1 MNLNTSILKYIEDV
15 KSGSFTVEEFITATL
30 QRIKDVDEDVHAYL
44 SLNNSAINDAK
55 LIDQKISS
63 GGKIGQCYG
72 FPISIKDNICITGTK
87 TTCASKILENFVAP
101 YTSTVVNRL
110 QNEDAVITGKT
121 NLDEFAMGLTTEFSA
136 FGPTKNPWN
145 LDYVPGGSSG
155 GSAASVAAN
164 ECLASLGSDTG
175 GSVRN
180 PASFCSVV
188 GLKPTYGLI
197 SRYGL
202 ISYANSIEQIG
213 PMTKTVKDSA
223 FMLNIIAGK
232 DANDDTTID
241 NNKVNYLENIE
252 DGIEG
257 KKIGIIKEMTTS
269 EGLSSEVS
277 TATKDAIGDFES
289 LGAWCEE
296 VTLPTIPYTVAAY
309 YTITSTEAGSN
320 LARYDNIRYGY
331 ELESEG
337 YEYNSYIS
345 KSRTKFGPEV
355 TRRII
360 LGGFVPSAGHAGK
373 YFLKALKV
381 KSKLISEINKAFEK
395 FDYLIAPT
403 APVQPFKFGE
413 KIDDPITL
421 MLLDYNTVTAN
432 LTGKPAI
439 SVPYRVING
448 LPIGMQIMANSL
460 EEKSLLQSAYALE
473 SKTKT
478 PRGSIM
484 TKIGL
489 EIHCQLTKLESKL
502 FCSCKAN
509 YREFEPNHNICP
521 VCMGLPGSLPRLNQK
536 AVESATSIAMALSC
550 ETPEKIAFFRK
561 NYFYPDLPK
570 KLSDYSTKCLW
581 RHEYWRRRICQ
592 C

>member
-1 MNLNTSILKYIEDV
+1 MELNTSILQYIDDV
-15 KSGSFTVEEFITATL
+15 KSGKFTVEEFTTATL
-30 QRIKDVDEDVHAYL
+30 DRIKSVDENVHAYL
-44 SLNNSAINDAK
+44 SLNESAINDAK
-55 LIDQKISS
+55 KIDQKITS
-63 GGKIGQCYG
+63 GETVGKCFG
-72 FPISIKDNICITGTK
+72 FPISIKDNICIAGTK

-101 YTSTVVNRL
+101 YTATVVNHL

-136 FGPTKNPWN
+136 FGATKNPWN
-145 LDYVPGGSSG
+145 FEYVPGGSSG

-223 FMLNIIAGK
+223 FLLNIIAGQ
-232 DANDDTTID
+232 DPNDDTTI
-241 NNKVNYLENIE
+241 NNNSPDYLERI
-252 DGIEG
+252 DSGIEG
-257 KKIGIIKEMTTS
+257 KKIGIIKEMTS
-269 EGLSSEVS
+269 DGLSSEVS
-277 TATKDAIGDFES
+277 TATKEAINDFES
-289 LGAWCEE
+289 LGALCEE
-296 VTLPTIPYTVAAY
+296 VSLPTIPYTVAAY

-331 ELESEG
+331 EFESEG

-381 KSKLISEINKAFEK
+381 KSKLISEVNNAFEK
-395 FDYLIAPT
+395 FDYLISPT

-413 KIDDPITL
+413 KIDDPVTL

-439 SVPYRVING
+439 SIPYRVVNG

-460 EEKSLLQSAYALE
+460 QEKSLFQSAYALE
-473 SKTKT
+473 SKT
-478 PRGSIM
+478 
-484 TKIGL
+484 
-489 EIHCQLTKLESKL
+489 
-502 FCSCKAN
+502 N
-509 YREFEPNHNICP
+509 
-521 VCMGLPGSLPRLNQK
+521 LPEVPL
-536 AVESATSIAMALSC
+536 
-550 ETPEKIAFFRK
+550 
-561 NYFYPDLPK
+561 
-570 KLSDYSTKCLW
+570 
-581 RHEYWRRRICQ
+581 
-592 C
+592 